1 MDATIINNNHSSL
14 EAMDSTLQLTLHSYN
29 MAHPKRG
36 IAVVINNNRDR
47 KGSEKDV
54 KALQAVLS
62 HLQFDVRL
70 LSDKTTVEIRHALK
84 EVSKED
90 HTNNDCLAIIAMAH
104 GYNDRIK
111 FDDDYLHIDELWTNF
126 VGNKCPSLIG
136 KPKLVF
142 IQSCRGGKLDYGA
155 SIATADARPGLEEPV
170 DVKIPMYADLLV
182 MYSSFEH
189 HSSIRC
195 RNEGSWFIQSF
206 CQVLGAN
213 IAKTELQALL
223 CHVSYLVS
231 IRSDQTIDPEGKV
244 VKQIPMVTSML
255 TKAFYFVPK

>member
-1 MDATIINNNHSSL
+1 M
-14 EAMDSTLQLTLHSYN
+14 ESTLELTLQSYN

-36 IAVVINNNRDR
+36 IAVIINNNGDR
-47 KGSEKDV
+47 EGSEKDV
-54 KALQAVLS
+54 EALQAVLK

-84 EVSKED
+84 EVSQED
-90 HTNNDCLAIIAMAH
+90 HSNNDCLAIIAIAH
-104 GYNDRIK
+104 GYNDRID
-111 FDDDYLHIDELWTNF
+111 FDDGYLHIDELWTNF

-142 IQSCRGGKLDYGA
+142 IQACRGGKHDYGA
-155 SIATADARPGLEEPV
+155 STATADARPGLEEPV

-182 MYSSFEH
+182 MYSCYEH
-189 HSSIRC
+189 HVSMRFP
-195 RNEGSWFIQSF
+195 NGSWFIQSL

-213 IAKTELQALL
+213 IAKTELLALL
-223 CHVSYLVS
+223 THVSYLVS
-231 IRSDQTIDPEGKV
+231 IRSGQTKQGKV

-255 TKAFYFVPK
+255 TKAFSFVPKSSAD

>member
-1 MDATIINNNHSSL
+1 M
-14 EAMDSTLQLTLHSYN
+14 ESTLELELQSYN

-36 IAVVINNNRDR
+36 IAVIINNYTNR

-54 KALQAVLS
+54 KSLKAVLK

-84 EVSKED
+84 EVSKEN
-90 HTNNDCLAIIAMAH
+90 HTNNDCLVIIAMAH

-111 FDDDYLHIDELWTNF
+111 FEDDYLHIDELWTNF

-136 KPKLVF
+136 KLKLVF

-155 SIATADARPGLEEPV
+155 SIATVDARPGVEEPV

-182 MYSSFEH
+182 MYSSYEA

-195 RNEGSWFIQSF
+195 PNEGSWFIQSL

-223 CHVSYLVS
+223 SHVSYLVS
-231 IRSDQTIDPEGKV
+231 IRSNQTIDPQGKV
-244 VKQIPMVTSML
+244 IKQIPMVTSML